1 MKQQAGLVL
10 ALATAAP
17 AVAGDQPPEARLLP
31 DPGNTAALAAR
42 ASAEGAEAALAE
54 GRAYLA
60 TNNAVQAISAFRL
73 ALAADASS
81 VAALNGLGI
90 AYDRLGRSDL
100 ARRHFEMA
108 LAIEPDA
115 GDIAYNLGWSLHLAG
130 DDRGAVPWLQRA
142 SGSDDGRAAAA
153 ARRVLA
159 LIAARLEAEASG
171 ALPLPATGA
180 DPLADQ
186 PIRVASARID
196 MASTGEAVLVL
207 PGSVPH
213 PAASRPVL
221 ALSVPVEQV
230 ITAAALPLAA
240 TPADAAG
247 LDIMLPQVAGPEA
260 LAANAAADGATAD
273 GAAAAETAAAE
284 AVAPAGNQ
292 LNSRLGT
299 LAALT
304 IPLAVAAPLP
314 AVAGPALPPPVVEV
328 ARVAEIEGEAAD
340 RSAVEATEPPAPL
353 RKRLLR
359 RATAVV
365 GAVVGAPASPAV
377 AEQARPAPRVIALGT
392 AASTLDIVAER
403 VPVDAAADTPDPVL
417 ANTGDVPP
425 LRLLDLAA
433 LPLLAT
439 ATPTQPLPLLTPPR
453 LAVDWLAGTD
463 IDHLAPD
470 AERPAYR
477 RLMDALT
484 AQADL
489 ADAVDPQAV
498 RMAISRLEALVAR
511 IELMS
516 REVLRA

>member
-115 GDIAYNLGWSLHLAG
+115 GDIAYNLGWSLHLAS

-171 ALPLPATGA
+171 AVRLPATGA

-365 GAVVGAPASPAV
+365 GALASPAV